1 MKVSC
6 KISFMK
12 KIILASKSPRRK
24 ELLEKCG
31 IEFECMP
38 MNIDESLNEGDTLE
52 EKIRILS
59 QRKASACL
67 AAYPDA
73 VVIGSD
79 TIVTVDEKILGKP
92 KNREEAKEML
102 RELSG
107 RTHRV
112 ITGLCIIS
120 SARTYTDVSVSEVTF
135 APLSE
140 EEIDSYTESGE
151 CDDKAGS
158 YAIQGLGGKFIT
170 HISGDYYAI
179 MGLPLNL
186 VYEELKNI
194 DLY

>member
-6 KISFMK
+6 KISLMK

-112 ITGLCIIS
+112 ITGLCIIG

-140 EEIDSYTESGE
+140 EEIDAYTESGE

>member
-1 MKVSC
+1 
-6 KISFMK
+6 MK

-31 IEFECMP
+31 IDFECMP
-38 MNIDESLNEGDTLE
+38 MNIDESLDAGNTLE

-59 QRKASACL
+59 QRKAAACL

-92 KNREEAKEML
+92 KSRQEAKEML

-112 ITGLCIIS
+112 ITGVCIIS
-120 SARTYTDVSVSEVTF
+120 SARTYSDVSVSEVTF

-140 EEIDSYTESGE
+140 EEITAYTESGE

-158 YAIQGLGGKFIT
+158 YAIQGLGGRFIT

>member
-1 MKVSC
+1 
-6 KISFMK
+6 MK

-31 IEFECMP
+31 LPFACMP
-38 MNIDESLNEGDTLE
+38 METDESLEQGDTLE
-52 EKIRILS
+52 EKIRLLS
-59 QRKASACL
+59 ERKACARL
-67 AAYPDA
+67 DVNPDA

-79 TIVTVDEKILGKP
+79 TIVTLDNEILGKP
-92 KNREEAKEML
+92 ADREDAKRML

-112 ITGLCIIS
+112 ITGVCIV
-120 SARTYTDVSVSEVTF
+120 SAKRKYSDVSVSEVTF
-135 APLSE
+135 AKLSE
-140 EEIDSYTESGE
+140 DEIDAYAASGE
-151 CDDKAGS
+151 CDDKAGA
-158 YAIQGLGGKFIT
+158 YGIQGLGGRFIS

-186 VYEELKNI
+186 VYEELRNI

>member
-1 MKVSC
+1 MKG
-6 KISFMK
+6 MR

-31 IEFECMP
+31 IAFACMP
-38 MNIDESLNEGDTLE
+38 MDTDESLEEGNTLE
-52 EKIRILS
+52 EKIRLLS
-59 QRKASACL
+59 ERKAEARL
-67 AAYPDA
+67 AVNPDA

-79 TIVTVDEKILGKP
+79 TIVTLDGEILGKP
-92 KNREEAKEML
+92 ADHEDAKRML

-107 RTHRV
+107 RTHQV
-112 ITGLCIIS
+112 ITGVCIVS
-120 SARTYTDVSVSEVTF
+120 SKRKYSDVSVSDVTF

-140 EEIDSYTESGE
+140 EEIDGYVSSGE
-151 CDDKAGS
+151 CDDKAGA
-158 YAIQGLGGKFIT
+158 YAIQGIGGRFIT

-186 VYEELKNI
+186 VYEELKNL

>member
-67 AAYPDA
+67 DAYPDA

-140 EEIDSYTESGE
+140 EEIDAYTESGE